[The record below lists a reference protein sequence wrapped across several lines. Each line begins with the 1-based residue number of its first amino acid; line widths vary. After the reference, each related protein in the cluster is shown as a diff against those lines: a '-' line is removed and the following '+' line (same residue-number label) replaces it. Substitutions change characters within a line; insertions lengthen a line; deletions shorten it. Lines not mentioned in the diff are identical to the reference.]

1 MKIVSFKLLINTF
14 FNKGIYFLF
23 SIFYL
28 LLCVCMYLE
37 GDATHWKN
45 RLNKDLVT
53 LPVYLSDKENILFWF
68 IPPNKS
74 MKTRKYK

>member
-1 MKIVSFKLLINTF
+1 
-14 FNKGIYFLF
+14 
-23 SIFYL
+23 
-28 LLCVCMYLE
+28 MYLE
-37 GDATHWKN
+37 GDATQWKN